1 MQLNIITVL
10 LAGGLYKGTL
20 TQLYAKRNF
29 LTKMATYKPVNK
41 VMKIRTFLMGYSPVG
56 WLKIEQKQKKRNIWR
71 GRIF

>member
-1 MQLNIITVL
+1 
-10 LAGGLYKGTL
+10 
-20 TQLYAKRNF
+20 
-29 LTKMATYKPVNK
+29 MATYKPVNK